1 MDRVHEEEGKGL
13 EQFLLDTSRDAMMTI
28 IKVASPVLLIGLAV
42 GLAVSVFQATTQ
54 IQEQSLHFVPKIL
67 AMLVTLLLLGSWMLT
82 TMKEF
87 TLRIYDGM
95 LTFIG
100 L

>member
-1 MDRVHEEEGKGL
+1 M
-13 EQFLLDTSRDAMMTI
+13 EQYLLDVARDALLTV
-28 IKVASPVLLIGLAV
+28 IKIASPVLLIGLVV
-42 GLAVSVFQATTQ
+42 GLTVSIFQATTQ

-67 AMLVTLLLLGSWMLT
+67 AMIVALLLLGSWMLT

-87 TLRIYDGM
+87 TLRMYDSM
-95 LTFIG
+95 LRFIG

>member
-1 MDRVHEEEGKGL
+1 M
-13 EQFLLDTSRDAMMTI
+13 EQFLLDLARDAISITI
-28 IKVASPVLLIGLAV
+28 KLSAPVLLIGLAV
-42 GLAVSVFQATTQ
+42 GLIVSIFQATTQ

-67 AMLVTLLLLGSWMLT
+67 AMLLTLLLFGSWMMT

-87 TLRIYDGM
+87 TMRMYEGM

-100 L
+100 M

>member
-1 MDRVHEEEGKGL
+1 M
-13 EQFLLDTSRDAMMTI
+13 EQYLLDVARDALLTV
-28 IKVASPVLLIGLAV
+28 IKMSAPVLLIGLTV
-42 GLAVSVFQATTQ
+42 GLIVSIFQATTQ

-67 AMLVTLLLLGSWMLT
+67 AMLVALLLLGSWMLT

-87 TLRIYDGM
+87 TLRMYESM
-95 LTFIG
+95 LRFIG

>member
-1 MDRVHEEEGKGL
+1 V
-13 EQFLLDTSRDAMMTI
+13 EQFLLDLSRDAMMTTL
-28 IKVASPVLLIGLAV
+28 KVSMPVMLIGLAV
-42 GLAVSVFQATTQ
+42 GLVVSIIQATTQ

-67 AMLVTLLLLGSWMLT
+67 AMMVSMLLLGSWMLT
-82 TMKEF
+82 MMKEF
-87 TLRIYDGM
+87 TLRIFNGM